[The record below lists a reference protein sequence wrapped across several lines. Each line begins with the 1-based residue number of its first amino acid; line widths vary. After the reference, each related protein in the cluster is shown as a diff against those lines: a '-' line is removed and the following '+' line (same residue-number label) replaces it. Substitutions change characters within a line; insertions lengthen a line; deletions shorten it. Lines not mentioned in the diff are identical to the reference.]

1 MASAAALRALRG
13 EGFVEFALHPGGYV
27 RFGDDYVLVAHPRA
41 PRGPLTLVTTG
52 LHAAPL
58 RPGDRAWID
67 DDTLHVGAH
76 TIRLTPEPCPRV
88 PLGAG
93 WRAALDVAPRPPL
106 LDSDPAELAGRGEG
120 LTPAGDDILAGYT
133 YIKGSDHFMTSLAS
147 PLGAAY
153 IRCAA
158 RGELPEVVAR
168 VLASPDAM
176 TARRRAKALSQWG
189 SSSGAAMLWGVAS
202 AM

>member
-13 EGFVEFALHPGGYV
+13 EGVVEFALHPGGYV
-27 RFGDDYVLVAHPRA
+27 RFGDDYVLVAHARA

-52 LHAAPL
+52 LHTAPL

-67 DDTLHVGAH
+67 DGSLHVGAH
-76 TIRLTPEPCPRV
+76 TIPLRPEPFARA

-93 WRAALDVAPRPPL
+93 WRAALDVVPRPPL
-106 LDSDPAELAGRGEG
+106 LACDPPFLAGRGEG
-120 LTPAGDDILAGYT
+120 LTPAGDDILAGYS
-133 YIKGSDHFMTSLAS
+133 YIKGTVPLTLSLCS
-147 PLGAAY
+147 PVGAAY
-153 IRCAA
+153 VRCAV
-158 RGELPEVVAR
+158 RGELPEPVAR
-168 VLASPDAM
+168 VLAAGDPA
-176 TARRRAKALSQWG
+176 TARRRARGLSAWG